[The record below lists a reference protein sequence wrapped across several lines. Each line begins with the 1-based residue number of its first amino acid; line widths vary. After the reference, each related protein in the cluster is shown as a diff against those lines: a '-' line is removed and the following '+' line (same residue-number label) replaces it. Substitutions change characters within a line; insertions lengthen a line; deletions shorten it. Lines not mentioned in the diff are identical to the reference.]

1 VSVADSESQVELR
14 QVSLRYGA
22 VVAVDALDLRIEK
35 GSFCTLLG
43 PSGCGKTTLLRAIAG
58 LVAPRAGDIL
68 ISGRRV
74 NDIPIHRRNIGL
86 VFQNYALFPHK
97 SVFDNVAFGLKYR
110 NVDRGSV
117 ARRVAQALE
126 VVRLPHVERRLPAE
140 LSGGQQQRVALARAI
155 VIKPDVLLLDEPLS
169 ALDANL
175 REDMR
180 GELKN
185 IQRELG
191 ITTVFVTHDQEEAL
205 AISDCVVVMNR
216 GRIEQVGTP
225 EAVYGHP
232 QSRFVADFL
241 GRPNVLAAELLPLR
255 DKPPQVRLR
264 NGSVLTVPTA
274 AAAISSCQVEVV
286 IRADR
291 VMLEPPGA
299 CAPPNGVPGRIVN
312 VSFLGATATYV
323 IEAGGI
329 EFKAVAPIRG
339 AMLQRGAEV
348 QVGVRAEDCAL
359 FDLRAYVSPDAMD
372 RQRAAALSCVRAVP
386 VLREIGPLCFLRGR
400 GATRLVDRSIAAE
413 PAGQLPRSVEH
424 GRRDQR
430 DGLLR
435 EAGDWSGHRQSAH
448 ELLCGTEDRYR
459 DGTRLAVALA
469 ER

>member
-110 NVDRGSV
+110 NADRGSV

-205 AISDCVVVMNR
+205 AISDSVVVMNR

-264 NGSVLTVPTA
+264 NGNVLTVPTA
-274 AAAISSCQVEVV
+274 AAAIGSCQVEVV

-359 FDLRAYVSPDAMD
+359 FDLKG
-372 RQRAAALSCVRAVP
+372 VR
-386 VLREIGPLCFLRGR
+386 
-400 GATRLVDRSIAAE
+400 IA
-413 PAGQLPRSVEH
+413 
-424 GRRDQR
+424 
-430 DGLLR
+430 
-435 EAGDWSGHRQSAH
+435 
-448 ELLCGTEDRYR
+448 
-459 DGTRLAVALA
+459 
-469 ER
+469 